1 MDDFLE
7 KGRKAIEDEISGRKS
22 SSNEYESM
30 DDIIQK
36 NEYRDNNSA
45 LFIEPSLSEANI
57 PNQDNNYKNPLLHS
71 YDKIIDSTSKSDDAK
86 FRQGVKSMINPYA
99 MISFHKGD
107 LLNLNDY
114 INSPESRSAKLIDEK
129 LDVERIVTSFNEND
143 YPTRPYRYADFCFLK
158 YYEKI
163 PNNRLITLRRFPFP
177 TFDNMEFPNSKENAP
192 APIVRPIAQ
201 AVTYFGDPT
210 NNNLKTILKINGKI
224 GWKELIAEY
233 QQKEGTDQGM
243 VDSPFGLGRSRGT
256 RAVAKGMALITSKND
271 VSQKK
276 FAQIQAEKNFDWSNS
291 VRGESDVIKKTHIR
305 DKGIE
310 AGVGS
315 YAIEFEYE
323 MRTFNGVNGKVAML
337 DVIFNFLS
345 LVYNNAN
352 FWAGERRFFPNS
364 HRYPFIGDQD
374 AFYRGEYGKY
384 AKSITNAL
392 TYSMGAIGS
401 TFAGILGD
409 LLSGDFSSLVN
420 TIKKMG
426 NTLMDVASGRNRPQM
441 INFKALLS
449 GEPIG
454 SWHMVIGSPFDPIA
468 MIGNLIVEGW
478 NLEFGEELGIDNF
491 PTTFKFVVNLKDG
504 MPRDKGGLES
514 MFIGGNGHGY
524 LKPKELAQIVG
535 ADGSATKFNENDV
548 KRAGGSVY

>member
-1 MDDFLE
+1 M
-7 KGRKAIEDEISGRKS
+7 
-22 SSNEYESM
+22 
-30 DDIIQK
+30 
-36 NEYRDNNSA
+36 
-45 LFIEPSLSEANI
+45 
-57 PNQDNNYKNPLLHS
+57 
-71 YDKIIDSTSKSDDAK
+71 T
-86 FRQGVKSMINPYA
+86 
-99 MISFHKGD
+99 
-107 LLNLNDY
+107 
-114 INSPESRSAKLIDEK
+114 
-129 LDVERIVTSFNEND
+129 
-143 YPTRPYRYADFCFLK
+143 
-158 YYEKI
+158 
-163 PNNRLITLRRFPFP
+163 
-177 TFDNMEFPNSKENAP
+177 
-192 APIVRPIAQ
+192 
-201 AVTYFGDPT
+201 
-210 NNNLKTILKINGKI
+210 
-224 GWKELIAEY
+224 
-233 QQKEGTDQGM
+233 
-243 VDSPFGLGRSRGT
+243 DSPFGLGRSRST
-256 RAVAKGMALITSKND
+256 RGIAKGIALITGKND

-276 FAQIQAEKNFDWSNS
+276 FVQIQAEKNFDWSNS
-291 VRGESDVIKKTHIR
+291 VRGESNVIKKTHIR

-310 AGVGS
+310 AGVGN
-315 YAIEFEYE
+315 YAVEFEYE

-454 SWHMVIGSPFDPIA
+454 DWHMVIGSPFDPIA
-468 MIGNLIVEGW
+468 MIGNLIMDNW
-478 NLEFGEELGIDNF
+478 TLEFGEELGIDNF
-491 PTTFKFVVNLKDG
+491 PTTFKFVVTLKDG